1 MISRKTFILIELFC
15 SPGNGDNDN
24 DDDKANA
31 TQLPPMR
38 NERVCLRVRQLPP
51 SRASLPRRRNE
62 IRSKCLVAFNCASMG
77 GGMTQRKVFVCFI
90 LGYASILCAL
100 ELCERARDK
109 RKPCAY
115 LLTHLAELS
124 RLRKATNDD
133 GHIDGTHNMRDTRR
147 NRKGNSLSFIWRAK
161 YIVGGHEA
169 QFERNIGSYFMTMAR
184 TMVGILTVTNQI
196 LRSTALRC
204 VCQSFGSEQRTSSD
218 VPTRK
223 NKLWRLNRFAVC
235 VHKVYAHVLTLSR
248 TTTLINAHTREFS
261 PSSSA

>member
-1 MISRKTFILIELFC
+1 MRHNCRRCEM
-15 SPGNGDNDN
+15 
-24 DDDKANA
+24 NA
-31 TQLPPMR
+31 C
-38 NERVCLRVRQLPP
+38 V
-51 SRASLPRRRNE
+51 
-62 IRSKCLVAFNCASMG
+62 CASANFPPRVLRCPG
-77 GGMTQRKVFVCFI
+77 VETKYGQSVWWHLTAHLWGGMTQRKVFVCFI

-184 TMVGILTVTNQI
+184 TMVGILTVTNKI

-204 VCQSFGSEQRTSSD
+204 VCQCFGSEQRTSSD
-218 VPTRK
+218 VPPRK
-223 NKLWRLNRFAVC
+223 NKLWPLNRFAVC
-235 VHKVYAHVLTLSR
+235 VHKVYAHVHTLSR

-261 PSSSA
+261 PSSSAYRALSLTAGQTAKHAPNPCTIH